1 MNRGE
6 PNLKAEHEDGE
17 ARNNTYGDGIGMN
30 GVIAN
35 MPENDMGAVD
45 GVNNSEETGLSRGDT
60 GGTTSN
66 IDVTFNGDTDGSTGK
81 GERGVLLSSTK
92 KTNELKLTLCHACPP

>member
-6 PNLKAEHEDGE
+6 PSLKAEQKDGE
-17 ARNNTYGDGIGMN
+17 AGNNTDGDGIGVN

-35 MPENDMGAVD
+35 TPENDMGAVD
-45 GVNNSEETGLSRGDT
+45 GVNNSKGTGLSRGDT

-66 IDVTFNGDTDGSTGK
+66 IDRTFNGDTDGSTGK
-81 GERGVLLSSTK
+81 GGRST
-92 KTNELKLTLCHACPP
+92 AI